1 MDHYSHAD
9 RTALT
14 RVVRRLLEHCD
25 CYGRSAVRDA
35 DDDSLP
41 TECLP
46 GAGTRRIRL
55 GDGTTYCAFE
65 VGSGVEVGPDGRAA
79 YHRAAPGQ
87 PDGGEGPQARTAV
100 LPRGMSQV
108 SIGRLADS
116 REGDPPEAPL
126 PAAFRVHRLLDGS
139 RPGVPFSVPTGE
151 PDGARTETVPIGQVP
166 VGTSRSTRASF
177 VGTLPSYTEDMGLMI
192 EHYEDAMCLERLE
205 RLEPAGGTYT
215 CRQNSTLGELARF
228 LSRINEAR
236 PRALRLDRVVLNY
249 GMFLVLFGN
258 DRRTPSWTAGYP
270 FYDGSLLYRNM
281 SVLDGIAFLEHPR
294 VPHDAAYAL
303 SSAQGP
309 VFVHGPSA
317 VRCTEDALESSRQ
330 CKVVDP
336 PEGAP
341 GCPWG
346 VRLEVDTGY
355 EIAETEFSHD
365 G

>member
-14 RVVRRLLEHCD
+14 RAVRRLLEHCD
-25 CYGRSAVRDA
+25 CYGRSAVRGV

-41 TECLP
+41 TECCP
-46 GAGTRRIRL
+46 GEGTRRIRL
-55 GDGTTYCAFE
+55 DDGTTYCAFE
-65 VGSGVEVGPDGRAA
+65 AGSGVEVAPDGRAT
-79 YHRAAPGQ
+79 YYKAAPGH
-87 PDGGEGPQARTAV
+87 PSDGEAPQDGAAV
-100 LPRGMSQV
+100 RPRGMSRV

-116 REGDPPEAPL
+116 REQDPPEAPL
-126 PAAFRVHRLLDGS
+126 PAAFRVHRLLGGS
-139 RPGVPFSVPTGE
+139 RPDVPFAVPTGE
-151 PDGARTETVPIGQVP
+151 PGGAGTEAVPVGQVPIG
-166 VGTSRSTRASF
+166 TARSPRTAF
-177 VGTLPSYTEDMGLMI
+177 VGTLPSYTEDMGIMI
-192 EHYEDAMCLERLE
+192 EHYEDSMCLERLE
-205 RLEPAGGTYT
+205 GLDDIGKAYT
-215 CRQNSTLGELARF
+215 CRQDSTLGELARF
-228 LSRINEAR
+228 LSGLNAAR

-270 FYDGSLLYRNM
+270 FYDGRLLYRNM

-303 SSAQGP
+303 SSSQGP

-330 CKVVDP
+330 CKVIDP
-336 PEGAP
+336 PEAER

-346 VRLEVDTGY
+346 VRLGVDMGY
-355 EIAETEFSHD
+355 EIGDVEFHHD

>member
-14 RVVRRLLEHCD
+14 RAVRRLLEHCD
-25 CYGRSAVRDA
+25 CYGRSAIRGV

-41 TECLP
+41 TECRP
-46 GAGTRRIRL
+46 GANTLRIRL

-65 VGSGVEVGPDGRAA
+65 AGSGVEVAADGRAT
-79 YHRAAPGQ
+79 YYRAVPGR
-87 PDGGEGPQARTAV
+87 PCGGEAPQAGAAV
-100 LPRGMSQV
+100 RPPGMSRV

-116 REGDPPEAPL
+116 RESDPPDAPL
-126 PAAFRVHRLLDGS
+126 PAAFRVHRLLNGS
-139 RPGVPFSVPTGE
+139 RPDVRFAVPTGE
-151 PDGARTETVPIGQVP
+151 LGGARTEAAPVDQVP
-166 VGTSRSTRASF
+166 VGTSRSPRTSF

-205 RLEPAGGTYT
+205 RLEAAGGTYT

-228 LSRINEAR
+228 LSGINDAR
-236 PRALRLDRVVLNY
+236 PRALRLDRVVVNY
-249 GMFLVLFGN
+249 GMYMVLFGN

-281 SVLDGIAFLEHPR
+281 SILDGIAFLEHPR
-294 VPHDAAYAL
+294 IPPDTAYAL

-317 VRCTEDALESSRQ
+317 VRCTEDVLESSRQ

-336 PEGAP
+336 PEGEP

-346 VRLEVDTGY
+346 VKIEVDMGY
-355 EIAETEFSHD
+355 EIGETEFTH
-365 G
+365 GV